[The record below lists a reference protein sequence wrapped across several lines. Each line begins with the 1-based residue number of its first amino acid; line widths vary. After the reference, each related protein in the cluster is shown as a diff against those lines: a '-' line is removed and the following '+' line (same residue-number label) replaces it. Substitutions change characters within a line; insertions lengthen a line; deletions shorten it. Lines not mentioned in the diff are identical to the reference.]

1 MEKNSYSDISIEKS
15 RIFSFFAEMDDYFKN
30 RFKDEPVHEIIS
42 EGLKIFF
49 NTKEVQLAAFLSVEP
64 QTFTF
69 KLSVTEPK
77 EEFARAQVIYNTL
90 LEEGVISNILS
101 SGKSNFFESENK
113 LSYNLVIPLSDPSG
127 IQGMIIIEVKGQD
140 FDLLLYEKVFNHQ
153 ANQITLFLSNNKL
166 NKKLKSVNTL
176 LEQKLAFRTESIKQ
190 KQRELQIILDS
201 INTGVFII
209 EKNSFEIIDVN
220 YMALEMLGFDKQLV
234 IGKNRKQFSPH
245 WNYQIEDM
253 PGNNLAGEVELFNN
267 SSTTIPVLN
276 SIKIINLNGQEYLLE
291 SFIDISRIKNVE
303 NELRNSEYRFRI
315 IFENASFGM
324 VLTDEDLRIVEGNNA
339 FRKMVGCTIM
349 ELKYKKINDY
359 IYRDDMIIF
368 NKYFSSGVL
377 INKNNEIRFID
388 SYNDLIWCKIT
399 GTVLRYS
406 IDSVYY
412 KLFMIEDISSIVS
425 SKDALFKQTN
435 LLMGVADATNA
446 LLTLSDYE
454 KAIAQAI
461 ESLGKASEVD
471 RVYIAKNSSIG
482 IGEDTIIELAYEWHS
497 ENYTNG
503 NKSEFPA
510 DFSYAHYFPGWYD
523 DLSDGRTIHGY
534 IGQSAIPGMRY
545 FESDDV
551 KSMIIVPIFVDLSF
565 WGFIGFD
572 DRKKEKIWS
581 EVEESILKA
590 TAAGI
595 GGAIKIVESQRE
607 LLKAKD
613 KAEKSDQLKTEF
625 LAQMS
630 HEIRTPINSI
640 LSFSGL
646 IREEVQP
653 QLSAEYQACFNAISS
668 AGERIIRT
676 VDMILNMSDLQSGG
690 YEINPFEYEL
700 YNSVFE
706 NLADEF
712 SHKANEKGIEFVVR
726 KPEFSTWIKADEYTV
741 SQIFVNLID
750 NALKYTSEG
759 KVEILFEEENPS
771 GFKAKIID
779 TGIGISEEFFP
790 RLFEP
795 FAQEEQGYT
804 RRYEGN
810 GLGLALVKKYCD
822 LSKVEINVESS
833 KGVGTTFSLLFKRSM
848 NNLH

>member
-1 MEKNSYSDISIEKS
+1 MEKYTHNDLSVEKSKISIFLS
-15 RIFSFFAEMDDYFKN
+15 GMDNYFKN
-30 RFKDEPVHEIIS
+30 RIKDEPVHEIIS
-42 EGLKIFF
+42 EGLRTFTD
-49 NTKEVQLAAFLSVEP
+49 TKEVKLAAFLSVEP
-64 QTFTF
+64 QSFTF
-69 KLSVTEPK
+69 KLSVTEPHDRY
-77 EEFARAQVIYNTL
+77 FDAQTVYTNL
-90 LEEGVISNILS
+90 LEDGSISIVLS
-101 SGKSNFFESENK
+101 SGNSKFFQNNNAVSNF
-113 LSYNLVIPLSDPSG
+113 LVIPLSDPSG
-127 IQGMIIIEVKGQD
+127 IQGLLILEIEGDDID
-140 FDLLLYEKVFNHQ
+140 FGFYEQVFNHQ
-153 ANQITLFLSNNKL
+153 ANQLTLFLSNNRL
-166 NKKLKSVNTL
+166 ARKLKSVNAL
-176 LEQKLAFRTESIKQ
+176 LKQKLAYRTESIKQ
-190 KQRELQIILDS
+190 KQRELQTILDS

-220 YMALEMLGFDKQLV
+220 QMALSILGFDKSSVL
-234 IGKNRKQFSPH
+234 GKNRKQFSPH
-245 WNYQIEDM
+245 WNYE
-253 PGNNLAGEVELFNN
+253 AGEFEDESIAGEIELFN
-267 SSTTIPVLN
+267 SSEITVPALN
-276 SIKIINLNGQEYLLE
+276 SIKFINLNGQEYLLE

-324 VLTDEDLRIVEGNNA
+324 VLTDEDLKIIEVNNA
-339 FRKMVGCTIM
+339 FRKMVGSTLH
-349 ELKYKKINDY
+349 ELKCKKIHDF
-359 IYRDDMIIF
+359 IHQKDLMTF
-368 NKYFSSGVL
+368 NKYFSSGML
-377 INKNNEIRFID
+377 INKNNEIRFIGTG
-388 SYNDLIWCKIT
+388 NDLIWCKIT

-446 LLTLSDYE
+446 LLTLNDYK
-454 KAIAQAI
+454 KAIIQAI

-471 RVYIAKNSSIG
+471 KVYIVKNIDS
-482 IGEDTIIELAYEWHS
+482 EMQKNTRVELAYEWHS
-497 ENYTNG
+497 ETYTNG
-503 NKSEFPA
+503 TKKDFPA
-510 DFSYAHYFPGWYD
+510 DFSYANYFPGWYE
-523 DLSDGRTIHGY
+523 DLSEGRTIHGY
-534 IGQSAIPGMRY
+534 IGQNNIPGLMY
-545 FESDDV
+545 LESGEV
-551 KSMIIVPIFVDLSF
+551 KSMIVVPIFVNSFF

-572 DRKKEKIWS
+572 DKKKEKVWS

-607 LLKAKD
+607 LLIAKE
-613 KAEKSDQLKTEF
+613 KAETSNQLKSEF

-646 IREEVQP
+646 IKEEIESK
-653 QLSAEYQACFNAISS
+653 LSTEYQSCFNAINS
-668 AGERIIRT
+668 AGDRIIRT

-690 YEINPFEYEL
+690 YEINPFEFDL

-706 NLADEF
+706 NLAQEF
-712 SHKANEKGIEFVVR
+712 LRKANEKGIDFVVH
-726 KPEFSTWIKADEYTV
+726 KPEFSTIIKADEYTV

-759 KVEILFEEENPS
+759 KVEIFFDEQS
-771 GFKAKIID
+771 STGFAAKIKD

-822 LSKVEINVESS
+822 ISNVKIDVESS
-833 KGVGTTFSLLFKRSM
+833 KGIGTTFSLSFER
-848 NNLH
+848 NID